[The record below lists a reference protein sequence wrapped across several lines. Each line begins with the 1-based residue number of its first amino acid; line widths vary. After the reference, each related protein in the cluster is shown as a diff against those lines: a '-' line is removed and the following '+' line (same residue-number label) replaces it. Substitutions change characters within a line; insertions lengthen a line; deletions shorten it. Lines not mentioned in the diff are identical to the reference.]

1 MRCDLREVLG
11 EVLGEKCGER
21 SVGRLRRK
29 EIVVGR

>member
-11 EVLGEKCGER
+11 EVLGEKCWER